1 MKYIMTGRNV
11 EVTQAMKE
19 YAEKKLSRIEK
30 FFNEDTEANVTFS
43 VQKKRHI
50 LGVTIFFEGNT
61 YRAEATNDDLYVSID
76 KGIDLLEGQLRKT
89 KTKKERQ
96 FKDDSLAAK
105 YANIELPIMAEGEI
119 TKVKTFDTKPMTVE
133 DVMLELK
140 DSDKSFYVFNNSD
153 TQETNVL
160 FRLRDGNFGI
170 LEPEK

>member
-1 MKYIMTGRNV
+1 MNAKYKKQQGGIFMKYIMTGRNV
-11 EVTQAMKE
+11 EVTQAMRE

-89 KTKKERQ
+89 KTKKETTLDCFPTFRRQ
-96 FKDDSLAAK
+96 GSLLF
-105 YANIELPIMAEGEI
+105 I
-119 TKVKTFDTKPMTVE
+119 
-133 DVMLELK
+133 
-140 DSDKSFYVFNNSD
+140 FN
-153 TQETNVL
+153 
-160 FRLRDGNFGI
+160 FHRL
-170 LEPEK
+170 

>member
-1 MKYIMTGRNV
+1 MAGRNV

-19 YAEKKLSRIEK
+19 YAEKKLSKIEK

-43 VQKKRHI
+43 VEKKRHI

-76 KGIDLLEGQLRKT
+76 KGIDLLEGQIR
-89 KTKKERQ
+89 
-96 FKDDSLAAK
+96 
-105 YANIELPIMAEGEI
+105 
-119 TKVKTFDTKPMTVE
+119 KVKTFNMKPMTIE
-133 DVMLELK
+133 DVILEIK

-160 FRLRDGNFGI
+160 FKLKDGNYGI

>member
-1 MKYIMTGRNV
+1 MKYIMTGRNI
-11 EVTQAMKE
+11 EVTNAMRE

-43 VQKKRHI
+43 VEKKRHI
-50 LGVTIFFEGNT
+50 LGVTIFFDGYT

-76 KGIDLLEGQLRKT
+76 KGIDLLEGQIRKV
-89 KTKKERQ
+89 KTKKERMI
-96 FKDDSLAAK
+96 KDDALDSK
-105 YANIELPIMAEGEI
+105 YSHLEDAVLTQGEV

-133 DVMLELK
+133 DVILELK
-140 DSDKSFYVFNNSD
+140 DSDKNFYVFNNSD

-160 FRLRDGNFGI
+160 FKLKDGNYGI